1 MQAFCY
7 GRWARAQVSFSLSL
21 SLSYPGH
28 EANAVF
34 LLRFMGSGAVQ
45 RCRHADPICS
55 LSWSALFWVF
65 IIRVGEH
72 YQGTEGNFGRDWA
85 AERCSSHFGF
95 RGSSSNTILTGTL
108 PIVFGFRGGWERK
121 KCKNYTCGCVRSLG
135 NLFRIFSPYDSQHLR
150 EIFRG
155 CEGCSR
161 SMDIQCL

>member
-7 GRWARAQVSFSLSL
+7 GRWARAQVSFSLS
-21 SLSYPGH
+21 YPGH

-34 LLRFMGSGAVQ
+34 LLRWMGVGSGAVQ

-65 IIRVGEH
+65 IFRVGEQ

-95 RGSSSNTILTGTL
+95 RGSSSSTIRTAKL
-108 PIVFGFRGGWERK
+108 P
-121 KCKNYTCGCVRSLG
+121 
-135 NLFRIFSPYDSQHLR
+135 
-150 EIFRG
+150 
-155 CEGCSR
+155 
-161 SMDIQCL
+161 